1 MCCMALAGHTLLIAA
16 DDGKNS
22 GLNIVIITERQSVVE
37 VGISLM
43 ALRSINGPTH
53 RSSDSLWL
61 HAGDQEVWTIRIKA
75 TGGLLMNGI
84 ALVIAIATIRI
95 ANSATENMI
104 IFYWASIVFCCGSFG
119 FITYLNRIS

>member
-1 MCCMALAGHTLLIAA
+1 MALAGHPLLIAA
-16 DDGKNS
+16 DDGKGS

-43 ALRSINGPTH
+43 ALCSINGPTH

-61 HAGDQEVWTIRIKA
+61 YAGNQEVWTIRIKT

-84 ALVIAIATIRI
+84 ALAIAIATI
-95 ANSATENMI
+95 
-104 IFYWASIVFCCGSFG
+104 
-119 FITYLNRIS
+119 